1 MLRPELPA
9 GEPGAAACVVRLP
22 DGRRVSRRFRPGDD
36 LDQLF
41 AWVASQGGGGAE
53 FGPYNLVRAIPRPC
67 QTPDTGKHMAPIEQ
81 AEAACVVGLAGRRRW
96 LDSGPYNLVRASGN
110 RV

>member
-22 DGRRVSRRFRPGDD
+22 DGRRVSRRFRPSDD

-41 AWVASQGGGGAE
+41 AWVDSQGGGGAD
-53 FGPYNLVRAIPRPC
+53 FGPYNLVRAILRPC
-67 QTPDTGKHMAPIEQ
+67 QTLGTCKHLALSYKQYGTISMA
-81 AEAACVVGLAGRRRW
+81 C
-96 LDSGPYNLVRASGN
+96 YFASC
-110 RV
+110 RSL